1 MRKRRRHKK
10 GALHRVSTVITV
22 ANQKGGVG
30 KTTTAINLAAALAGE
45 KHRILLIDLDPQ
57 ANATLTFL
65 PLEEIKHS
73 LYDVLSDHG
82 MSIEEVV
89 HETSM
94 ENLSIA
100 PAKISLAKL
109 EANLVGQFDAPFRL
123 KDALV
128 PLRKKYDF
136 IVIDTPPSLSIM
148 TVNSLVASTFLLVP
162 IQAAY
167 YALEGTD
174 DLLDTIERV
183 RARPNPDLN
192 LLGVLVTMFDKRTN
206 LARDTHRHIQRVFGD
221 KVFKTVIGRNVRL
234 EESPAY
240 KETIFTYAPDSSGAT
255 QYQKLAREVLERVQ
269 ARWVTAGA

>member
-1 MRKRRRHKK
+1 M
-10 GALHRVSTVITV
+10 STVITV

-45 KHRILLIDLDPQ
+45 KRRILLIDLDPQ
-57 ANATLTFL
+57 ANATITFL
-65 PLEEIKHS
+65 PLEEIQYS
-73 LYDVLSDHG
+73 LYDVLIDHG

-89 HETSM
+89 HETAM

-148 TVNSLVASTFLLVP
+148 TVNSLVASTHLLVP

-183 RARPNPDLN
+183 RARPNPDLQ

-206 LARDTHRHIQRVFGD
+206 LARDTHQHIRRVFGD
-221 KVFKTVIGRNVRL
+221 KVFKTIIGRNVRL

-255 QYQKLAREVLERVQ
+255 EYKKLAREVLERVQ
-269 ARWVTAGA
+269 ARWVAAGAEHAP

>member
-1 MRKRRRHKK
+1 M
-10 GALHRVSTVITV
+10 STVITV

-30 KTTTAINLAAALAGE
+30 KTTTAINLAAALARE
-45 KHRILLIDLDPQ
+45 KQRILLIDLDPQ
-57 ANATLTFL
+57 ANATITFL
-65 PLEEIKHS
+65 PLEEFQYS
-73 LYDVLSDHG
+73 LYDVLTDHG

-89 HETSM
+89 RETSM
-94 ENLSIA
+94 ENLFIA
-100 PAKISLAKL
+100 PSKISLAKL

-128 PLRKKYDF
+128 PLRNNYDF

-148 TVNSLVASTFLLVP
+148 TVNSMVASTHLLVP

-174 DLLDTIERV
+174 DLLDTIERI
-183 RARPNPDLN
+183 RARPNPDLQ

-206 LARDTHRHIQRVFGD
+206 LARDTHQHIQRVFGD
-221 KVFKTVIGRNVRL
+221 KVFKTIIGRNVRL

-240 KETIFTYAPDSSGAT
+240 KETIFTYAPNSSGAIE
-255 QYQKLAREVLERVQ
+255 YQKLAREVLERVQ
-269 ARWVTAGA
+269 ARWVAAGAEHAP

>member
-1 MRKRRRHKK
+1 M
-10 GALHRVSTVITV
+10 STIITV

-30 KTTTAINLAAALAGE
+30 KTTTAVNFSAALARHGS
-45 KHRILLIDLDPQ
+45 RILLLDLDPQ
-57 ANATLTFL
+57 ANATITFS
-65 PLEEIKHS
+65 PLEEVTLS
-73 LYDVLSDHG
+73 LYDVLVGKGLSVD
-82 MSIEEVV
+82 EVV
-89 HETSM
+89 RPTAV
-94 ENLSIA
+94 ENLMLA

-109 EANLVGQFDAPFRL
+109 EASLVGQFDAPFRL
-123 KDALV
+123 KDALTSI
-128 PLRKKYDF
+128 RKNYDF

-148 TVNSLVASTFLLVP
+148 TVNALVASTHLLIP

-183 RARPNPDLN
+183 RARPNPELQ

-206 LARDTHRHIQRVFGD
+206 LARDTHQHIQKVFGD

-240 KETIFTYAPDSSGAT
+240 KETIFTYAPNSSGAEE
-255 QYQKLAREVLERVQ
+255 YGNLAKEVMERVQ
-269 ARWVTAGA
+269 ARWIAAGA

>member
-1 MRKRRRHKK
+1 M
-10 GALHRVSTVITV
+10 STVITV

-30 KTTTAINLAAALAGE
+30 KTTTSINLAAALARE
-45 KHRILLIDLDPQ
+45 NQRILLIDLDPQ
-57 ANATLTFL
+57 ANATITFL
-65 PLEEIKHS
+65 PLEEVQYS
-73 LYDVLSDHG
+73 LYDVLTDHG
-82 MSIEEVV
+82 MSIEEIVRESPV
-89 HETSM
+89 

-100 PAKISLAKL
+100 PAQISLAKL

-128 PLRKKYDF
+128 PVRKNYDF

-148 TVNSLVASTFLLVP
+148 TVNSLVASSHLLVP

-174 DLLDTIERV
+174 DLLDTIERI
-183 RARPNPDLN
+183 RARPNPDLQ

-206 LARDTHRHIQRVFGD
+206 LARDTHQHIQRVFGD

-240 KETIFTYAPDSSGAT
+240 QETIFTYAPDSSGAIE
-255 QYQKLAREVLERVQ
+255 YQKLAKEVLERVQ
-269 ARWVTAGA
+269 ARWVAAGAEHAP

>member
-1 MRKRRRHKK
+1 M
-10 GALHRVSTVITV
+10 STVITV

-30 KTTTAINLAAALAGE
+30 KTTTSINLAAALARE
-45 KHRILLIDLDPQ
+45 NQRILLIDLDPQ
-57 ANATLTFL
+57 ANATITFL
-65 PLEEIKHS
+65 PLEEIQYS
-73 LYDVLSDHG
+73 LYDVLTDQG
-82 MSIEEVV
+82 MSLEEVV
-89 HETSM
+89 RESSVK
-94 ENLSIA
+94 NLSIA

-136 IVIDTPPSLSIM
+136 IIIDTPPSLSIM
-148 TVNSLVASTFLLVP
+148 TVNSLVASTHLLVP

-174 DLLDTIERV
+174 DLLDTIERI
-183 RARPNPDLN
+183 RARPNPDLQ

-206 LARDTHRHIQRVFGD
+206 LARDTHQHIQRVFGD
-221 KVFKTVIGRNVRL
+221 KVFKTIIGRNVRL

-240 KETIFTYAPDSSGAT
+240 KETIFTYAPDSSGAIE
-255 QYQKLAREVLERVQ
+255 YQKLAREVLERVQ
-269 ARWVTAGA
+269 ARWVAAGAEHAP

>member
-1 MRKRRRHKK
+1 M
-10 GALHRVSTVITV
+10 STVITV

-30 KTTTAINLAAALAGE
+30 KTTTSINLAAALARE
-45 KHRILLIDLDPQ
+45 KQRILLIDLDPQ
-57 ANATLTFL
+57 ANATITFL
-65 PLEEIKHS
+65 PLEEIQYS
-73 LYDVLSDHG
+73 LFDVLTDQG

-89 HETSM
+89 RETPM

-123 KDALV
+123 KDAMV
-128 PLRKKYDF
+128 PLRKNYDF

-148 TVNSLVASTFLLVP
+148 TVNSLVASTHLLVP

-183 RARPNPDLN
+183 RARPNPELQ

-206 LARDTHRHIQRVFGD
+206 LARDTRQHIQRVFGD
-221 KVFKTVIGRNVRL
+221 KVFKTTIGRNVRL

-240 KETIFTYAPDSSGAT
+240 KETIFTYAPDSSGASE
-255 QYQKLAREVLERVQ
+255 YQKLAREVLERVQ
-269 ARWVTAGA
+269 ARWVAAGAEHAP

>member
-1 MRKRRRHKK
+1 M
-10 GALHRVSTVITV
+10 STVITV

-30 KTTTAINLAAALAGE
+30 KTTTAINLAAALARE
-45 KHRILLIDLDPQ
+45 NQRILLIDLDPQ
-57 ANATLTFL
+57 ANATITFL
-65 PLEEIKHS
+65 PLEEVQYS
-73 LYDVLSDHG
+73 LYEVLTDHG
-82 MSIEEVV
+82 MSIEEIVRESSV
-89 HETSM
+89 
-94 ENLSIA
+94 ENLSVA

-128 PLRKKYDF
+128 PVRKNYDF
-136 IVIDTPPSLSIM
+136 IIIDTPPSLSIM
-148 TVNSLVASTFLLVP
+148 TVNSLVASTHLLVP

-174 DLLDTIERV
+174 DLLDTIERI
-183 RARPNPDLN
+183 RARPNPDLQ

-206 LARDTHRHIQRVFGD
+206 LARDTHQHIQRVFGD

-240 KETIFTYAPDSSGAT
+240 KETIFTYAPDSSGASE
-255 QYQKLAREVLERVQ
+255 YQKLAREVLERVQ
-269 ARWVTAGA
+269 ARWVAAGAEHAP

>member
-1 MRKRRRHKK
+1 M
-10 GALHRVSTVITV
+10 STVITV

-30 KTTTAINLAAALAGE
+30 KTTTSINLAAALARE
-45 KHRILLIDLDPQ
+45 NQRILLIDLDPQ
-57 ANATLTFL
+57 ANATITFL
-65 PLEEIKHS
+65 PLEEIQYS
-73 LYDVLSDHG
+73 LYDVLTDQG
-82 MSIEEVV
+82 MSLEEVV
-89 HETSM
+89 RESSVK
-94 ENLSIA
+94 NLSIA

-136 IVIDTPPSLSIM
+136 IIIDTPPSLSIM
-148 TVNSLVASTFLLVP
+148 TVNSLVASTHLLVP

-174 DLLDTIERV
+174 DLLDTIERI
-183 RARPNPDLN
+183 RARPNPDLQ

-206 LARDTHRHIQRVFGD
+206 LARDTHQHIQRVFGD
-221 KVFKTVIGRNVRL
+221 KVFKTIIGRNVRL

-240 KETIFTYAPDSSGAT
+240 KETIFTYAPDSSGAVE
-255 QYQKLAREVLERVQ
+255 YQKLAREVLERVQ
-269 ARWVTAGA
+269 ARWVAAGAEHAP